1 MHMEEDL
8 KELAES
14 DLADPNRVM
23 YSKDWW
29 SLAEDEE
36 TDSEKKQWRKV
47 VQIREALKEYS
58 MIPIPLILHTASIPN

>member
-1 MHMEEDL
+1 MEEDL

-23 YSKDWW
+23 HCKDWW

-36 TDSEKKQWRKV
+36 TNSEKTVEEGRPD
-47 VQIREALKEYS
+47 S
-58 MIPIPLILHTASIPN
+58 GGS